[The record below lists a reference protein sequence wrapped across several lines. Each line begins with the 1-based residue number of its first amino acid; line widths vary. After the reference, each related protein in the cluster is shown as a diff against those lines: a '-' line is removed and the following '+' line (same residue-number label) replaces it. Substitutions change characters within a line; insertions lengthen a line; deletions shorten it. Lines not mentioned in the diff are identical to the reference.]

1 MINQSN
7 KKDELLSHFQSE
19 TNKYYFG
26 FEELWDNEKYL
37 INYNNHIVKQIS
49 KEFVKN
55 NTILEY
61 GSGIGTLSV
70 ILKENFKNVECLE
83 IDERSIKIL
92 NERNLK
98 CYKDIREIQYKKFDC
113 IFSSNVLEHIE
124 NDKKA
129 ISDISKI
136 IKEGGILSL
145 YVPAFQILYS
155 ELDSKMGHYR
165 RYHMNDLKKKLID
178 LNFSIIRCHYADS
191 IGFFASMAIKFF
203 GYKKAMN
210 LGNKDSLKFYDRFIF
225 PFSQLIDKLGFKYF
239 LGKNLILIAKY
250 NYKKK

>member
-1 MINQSN
+1 MINETN
-7 KKDELLSHFQSE
+7 KRDELLSYFQSE
-19 TNKYYFG
+19 TNKLYFG
-26 FEELWDNEKYL
+26 FEELWNNEKYL
-37 INYNNHIVKQIS
+37 LNYNNHIVKQVS

-55 NTILEY
+55 DKILEY
-61 GSGIGTLSV
+61 GSGIGTLSL

-83 IDERSIKIL
+83 IDKRSIKIL

-98 CYKDIREIQYKKFDC
+98 CYEDIREIQYKKFDC

-124 NDKKA
+124 DDKKA

-155 ELDSKMGHYR
+155 ELDNKMGHYR
-165 RYHMNDLKKKLID
+165 RYHMNDLKKKLND
-178 LNFSIIRCHYADS
+178 LNFSVIRCHYVDS
-191 IGFFASMAIKFF
+191 IGFFASIAIKFF

-210 LGNKDSLKFYDRFIF
+210 LGNKNSLNSPFFIYKSSKF
-225 PFSQLIDKLGFKYF
+225 
-239 LGKNLILIAKY
+239 KNISSS
-250 NYKKK
+250 NYII